1 VFISLVH
8 RQVKC
13 KDRIWCSYKGK
24 KYLLWSATRYG
35 KGVCQSQSMLTRLIP
50 ALSTQSVVI
59 GMCPNLVDYDL
70 LN

>member
-24 KYLLWSATRYG
+24 KYLLWSVAQQGQQDMG
-35 KGVCQSQSMLTRLIP
+35 KVCVSHSP
-50 ALSTQSVVI
+50 CWHV
-59 GMCPNLVDYDL
+59 
-70 LN
+70 